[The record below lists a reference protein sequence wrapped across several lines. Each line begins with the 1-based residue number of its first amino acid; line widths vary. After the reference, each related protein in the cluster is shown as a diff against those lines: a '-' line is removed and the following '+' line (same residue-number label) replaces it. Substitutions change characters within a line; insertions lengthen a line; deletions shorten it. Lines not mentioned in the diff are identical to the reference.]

1 MNILA
6 DFRTQRPATLA
17 DAVSALAAEGAVP
30 LAAGTDLLPNLRRG
44 LGQPAALVD
53 LTGVDGLGAIST
65 LADGSLRIGAAATLE
80 AIAEHALVRANWPAL
95 SQAAEV
101 VAGPTHRAAAT
112 LGGNLCQDT
121 RCIYYNQSA
130 WWRAANGG
138 CLKLNG
144 HTCHVAPQGQR
155 CHAAFEGD
163 LAPALLAYGAEV
175 EIAGPGTRRRIALA
189 ELYHDD
195 GAAHLRL
202 QPGELVAAVQ
212 VGAGQAGAGQ
222 AGAEGAGRLSAYRKV
237 RARGAMDFPLAG
249 VAVVLRLQGGVLA
262 ELAVGISGT
271 NSHPLALEG
280 TAALLGRAVDEALL
294 QSLGKLVQKQ
304 VTPMRSTVTQSNYRR
319 LVAATTAQRLVR
331 ELAGVA

>member
-53 LTGVDGLGAIST
+53 LTGVDGLGAISI

-121 RCIYYNQSA
+121 RCIFYNQSE
-130 WWRAANGG
+130 WWRSGNGY
-138 CLKLNG
+138 CLKYQG
-144 HTCHVAPQGQR
+144 DTCHVIVKNDR
-155 CHAAFEGD
+155 CYATYHGD
-163 LAPALLAYGAEV
+163 VAPALMVLGARVDIVGPAGRRGIAV
-175 EIAGPGTRRRIALA
+175 E
-189 ELYHDD
+189 ELFRED
-195 GAAHLRL
+195 GAGHLSLER
-202 QPGELVAAVQ
+202 GELVAAVELPPAS
-212 VGAGQAGAGQ
+212 GWKT
-222 AGAEGAGRLSAYRKV
+222 AYAK
-237 RARGAMDFPLAG
+237 ARIRDAVDFPLAG
-249 VAVVLRLQGGVLA
+249 VAVALRREGDRIAGLKVAITGANSAPLLVPTDELVGGCWDAAAAGTLSQRVRRTSNVLKTTVTGVGYRRRALLALAPRTVDALWQGG
-262 ELAVGISGT
+262 
-271 NSHPLALEG
+271 
-280 TAALLGRAVDEALL
+280 
-294 QSLGKLVQKQ
+294 
-304 VTPMRSTVTQSNYRR
+304 
-319 LVAATTAQRLVR
+319 
-331 ELAGVA
+331 

>member
-121 RCIYYNQSA
+121 RCIFYNQSE
-130 WWRAANGG
+130 WWRSANGY
-138 CLKLNG
+138 CLKYQG
-144 HTCHVAPQGQR
+144 ETCHVIVKNDR
-155 CHAAFEGD
+155 CYATYHGD
-163 LAPALLAYGAEV
+163 VAPALMVLGARVDIVGPAGRRGIAV
-175 EIAGPGTRRRIALA
+175 E
-189 ELYHDD
+189 ELFRED
-195 GAAHLRL
+195 GAGHLSLER
-202 QPGELVAAVQ
+202 GELVAAVELPPAS
-212 VGAGQAGAGQ
+212 GWKT
-222 AGAEGAGRLSAYRKV
+222 AYVK
-237 RARGAMDFPLAG
+237 ARIRDAVDFPLAG
-249 VAVVLRLQGGVLA
+249 VAVALRREGDRIAGLKVAITGANSAPLLVPTDELVGGCWDAAVAGTLSQLVRRTSNVLKTTVTGVGYRRRALLALAPRTVDALWQGG
-262 ELAVGISGT
+262 
-271 NSHPLALEG
+271 
-280 TAALLGRAVDEALL
+280 
-294 QSLGKLVQKQ
+294 
-304 VTPMRSTVTQSNYRR
+304 
-319 LVAATTAQRLVR
+319 
-331 ELAGVA
+331 

>member
-121 RCIYYNQSA
+121 RCIFYNQSE
-130 WWRAANGG
+130 WWRSANGY
-138 CLKLNG
+138 CLKYQG
-144 HTCHVAPQGQR
+144 ETCHVIVKNDR
-155 CHAAFEGD
+155 CYATYHGD
-163 LAPALLAYGAEV
+163 VAPALMVLGARVDIVGPAGRRGIAV
-175 EIAGPGTRRRIALA
+175 E
-189 ELYHDD
+189 ELFRED
-195 GAAHLRL
+195 GAGHLSLER
-202 QPGELVAAVQ
+202 GELVAAVELPPAS
-212 VGAGQAGAGQ
+212 GWKT
-222 AGAEGAGRLSAYRKV
+222 AYVK
-237 RARGAMDFPLAG
+237 ARIRDAVDFPLAG
-249 VAVVLRLQGGVLA
+249 VAVALRREGDRIAGLKVAITGANSAPLLVPTDELVGGCWDAAAAGTLSQLVRRTSNVLKTTVTGVGYRRRALLALAPRTVDALWQGG
-262 ELAVGISGT
+262 
-271 NSHPLALEG
+271 
-280 TAALLGRAVDEALL
+280 
-294 QSLGKLVQKQ
+294 
-304 VTPMRSTVTQSNYRR
+304 
-319 LVAATTAQRLVR
+319 
-331 ELAGVA
+331 

>member
-121 RCIYYNQSA
+121 RCIFYNQSE
-130 WWRAANGG
+130 WWRSANGY
-138 CLKLNG
+138 CLKYQG
-144 HTCHVAPQGQR
+144 ETCHVIVKNDR
-155 CHAAFEGD
+155 CYATYHGD
-163 LAPALLAYGAEV
+163 VAPALMVLGARVDIVGPAGRRGIAV
-175 EIAGPGTRRRIALA
+175 E
-189 ELYHDD
+189 ELFRED
-195 GAAHLRL
+195 GAGHLSLER
-202 QPGELVAAVQ
+202 GELVAAVELPPAS
-212 VGAGQAGAGQ
+212 GWKT
-222 AGAEGAGRLSAYRKV
+222 AYAK
-237 RARGAMDFPLAG
+237 ARIRDAVDFPLAG
-249 VAVVLRLQGGVLA
+249 VAVALRREGDRIAGLKVAITGANSAPLLVPTDELVGGCWDAAAAGTLSQLVRRTSNVLKTTVTGVGYRRRALLALAPRTVDALWQGG
-262 ELAVGISGT
+262 
-271 NSHPLALEG
+271 
-280 TAALLGRAVDEALL
+280 
-294 QSLGKLVQKQ
+294 
-304 VTPMRSTVTQSNYRR
+304 
-319 LVAATTAQRLVR
+319 
-331 ELAGVA
+331 

>member
-121 RCIYYNQSA
+121 RCIFYNQSE
-130 WWRAANGG
+130 WWRSGNGY
-138 CLKLNG
+138 CLKYQG
-144 HTCHVAPQGQR
+144 DTCHVIVKNDR
-155 CHAAFEGD
+155 CYATYHGD
-163 LAPALLAYGAEV
+163 VAPALMVLGARVDIVGPAGRRGIAV
-175 EIAGPGTRRRIALA
+175 E
-189 ELYHDD
+189 ELFRED
-195 GAAHLRL
+195 GAGHLSLER
-202 QPGELVAAVQ
+202 GELVAAVELPPAS
-212 VGAGQAGAGQ
+212 GWKT
-222 AGAEGAGRLSAYRKV
+222 AYAK
-237 RARGAMDFPLAG
+237 ARIRDAVDFPLAG
-249 VAVVLRLQGGVLA
+249 VAVALRRDGDRIAGLKVAITGANSAPLLVPTDELVGGCWDAAAAGTLSQLVRRTSNVLKTTVTGVGYRRRALLALAPRTVDALWQGG
-262 ELAVGISGT
+262 
-271 NSHPLALEG
+271 
-280 TAALLGRAVDEALL
+280 
-294 QSLGKLVQKQ
+294 
-304 VTPMRSTVTQSNYRR
+304 
-319 LVAATTAQRLVR
+319 
-331 ELAGVA
+331 

>member
-121 RCIYYNQSA
+121 RCIFYNQSE
-130 WWRAANGG
+130 WWRSANGY
-138 CLKLNG
+138 CLKYQG
-144 HTCHVAPQGQR
+144 DTCHVIVKNDR
-155 CHAAFEGD
+155 CYATYHGD
-163 LAPALLAYGAEV
+163 VAPALMVLGARVDIVGPAGRRGIAV
-175 EIAGPGTRRRIALA
+175 E
-189 ELYHDD
+189 ELFRED
-195 GAAHLRL
+195 GAGHLSLER
-202 QPGELVAAVQ
+202 GELVAAVELPPAS
-212 VGAGQAGAGQ
+212 GWKT
-222 AGAEGAGRLSAYRKV
+222 AYAK
-237 RARGAMDFPLAG
+237 ARIRDAVDFPLAG
-249 VAVVLRLQGGVLA
+249 VAVALRRDGDRIAGLKVAITGANSAPLLVPTDELVGGCWDAAAAGTLSQLVRRTSNVLKTTVTGVGYRRRALLALAPRTVDALWQGG
-262 ELAVGISGT
+262 
-271 NSHPLALEG
+271 
-280 TAALLGRAVDEALL
+280 
-294 QSLGKLVQKQ
+294 
-304 VTPMRSTVTQSNYRR
+304 
-319 LVAATTAQRLVR
+319 
-331 ELAGVA
+331 

>member
-80 AIAEHALVRANWPAL
+80 AIAEHALVRASWPAL

-121 RCIYYNQSA
+121 RCIFYNQSE
-130 WWRAANGG
+130 WWRSGNGY
-138 CLKLNG
+138 CLKYQG
-144 HTCHVAPQGQR
+144 DTCHVIVKNDR
-155 CHAAFEGD
+155 CYATYHGD
-163 LAPALLAYGAEV
+163 VAPALMVLGARVDIVGPAGRRGIAV
-175 EIAGPGTRRRIALA
+175 E
-189 ELYHDD
+189 ELFRED
-195 GAAHLRL
+195 GAGHLSLER
-202 QPGELVAAVQ
+202 GELVAAVELPPAS
-212 VGAGQAGAGQ
+212 GWKT
-222 AGAEGAGRLSAYRKV
+222 AYAK
-237 RARGAMDFPLAG
+237 ARIRDAVDFPLAG
-249 VAVVLRLQGGVLA
+249 VAVALRRDGDRIAGLKVAITGANSAPLLVPTDELVGGCWDAAAAGTLSQLVRRTSNVLKTTVTGVGYRRRALLALAPRTVDALWQGG
-262 ELAVGISGT
+262 
-271 NSHPLALEG
+271 
-280 TAALLGRAVDEALL
+280 
-294 QSLGKLVQKQ
+294 
-304 VTPMRSTVTQSNYRR
+304 
-319 LVAATTAQRLVR
+319 
-331 ELAGVA
+331 